1 MKFLNPENLAEA
13 LKELAPIEQILYC
26 DALLCTRLINI
37 ENGDEVPEED
47 DEMAD
52 CIRDMMDG
60 PWLKLEEEERER
72 LKRFFTKAG
81 EARYE

>member
-13 LKELAPIEQILYC
+13 LQELSPIEQILYC
-26 DALLCTRLINI
+26 DALLCTRLLNT
-37 ENGDEVPEED
+37 DDDD

-52 CIRDMMDG
+52 SIRDMMDA
-60 PWLKLEEEERER
+60 PYYKLAKEERDR
-72 LKRFFTKAG
+72 LNKFFEKVG

>member
-13 LKELAPIEQILYC
+13 LKELDPIEQILYC
-26 DALLCTRLINI
+26 DALLCTRCINV
-37 ENGDEVPEED
+37 EDELEPEED
-47 DEMAD
+47 DKMAD
-52 CIRDMMDG
+52 YIRDMMDG
-60 PWLKLEEEERER
+60 PWLKLEEKDKER